1 MRVSSRVP
9 ARAATA
15 AAIVVLLAV
24 AIVPLARGGHE
35 VAVYPSY
42 YPHEIEIATVA
53 PAAAATL
60 LRDGK
65 LHAYIGQPPDGAP
78 DAIRPGDAIRSA
90 ESLGSFVII
99 RVKAASAN
107 PPDHPSACAVAAS
120 VIANLDRGQLVV
132 HPYPVTPWHGDYLYH
147 ADLADAAKGRYLAAG
162 AAGAADTAGTAGAAG
177 TAGTSAPV
185 KVRAVGE
192 VARQAVPPDWI
203 TDGPDWDAEV
213 SEVGAGDLVASA
225 MLAMNGSLGPEWL
238 RTGWFQAE
246 LLLRDTGDADERA
259 HEERQR
265 ADEAFRRL
273 TSRDYDNLVARV
285 NLERELV
292 TALTAGC
299 RKVVAGYTVKR
310 EYYNAE
316 FSAGIENIASDA
328 LTGLHS
334 PMFIRTVKLKDFP
347 WNGWLKLGID
357 ATPAAAWN
365 PIGGMNDQF
374 GRLMWFAL
382 GDPALL
388 PSPYEAGFMLN
399 RIADVRQNEG
409 RR

>member
-1 MRVSSRVP
+1 MRVSLRVP

-15 AAIVVLLAV
+15 AAIVVLVAV
-24 AIVPLARGGHE
+24 AIVSLARGGHE

-42 YPHEIEIATVA
+42 YPHEIEIATLA
-53 PAAAATL
+53 PTAAAAL
-60 LRDGK
+60 LQDGK
-65 LHAYIGQPPDGAP
+65 LHAYIGRLPDGAP
-78 DAIRPGDAIRSA
+78 DVIRPTDGNRAVDAIRA
-90 ESLGSFVII
+90 IESLGSFVMIK
-99 RVKAASAN
+99 VNPASARA
-107 PPDHPSACAVAAS
+107 PDHPSACAVAAS
-120 VIANLDRGQLVV
+120 VIAHLDRGQLIV
-132 HPYPVTPWHGDYLYH
+132 HPYPITPWHGDYLYH
-147 ADLADAAKGRYLAAG
+147 ADLADAAKARYLA
-162 AAGAADTAGTAGAAG
+162 AGTAGAAD
-177 TAGTSAPV
+177 TSAPV
-185 KVRAVGE
+185 KVRVAGE
-192 VARQAVPPDWI
+192 VVRRALPPGWI
-203 TDGPDWDAEV
+203 ADGPDWDAEV
-213 SEVGAGDLVASA
+213 SEVGAADLVASA
-225 MLAMNGSLGPEWL
+225 MLAMNGWLGPEWL

-246 LLLRDTGDADERA
+246 LLLNDADE
-259 HEERQR
+259 HPSEERQR
-265 ADEAFRRL
+265 ADAAFRRL
-273 TSRDYDNLVARV
+273 ASRDYDSLAARV

-292 TALTAGC
+292 TSLTAGC

-357 ATPAAAWN
+357 AKPAAAWN
-365 PIGGMNDQF
+365 PIAGMNDPF

-399 RIADVRQNEG
+399 RIADVWQNEA
-409 RR
+409 R